1 MNFDVHVCL
10 ENPDG
15 KATDASEKEA
25 VVEVNLEYEW
35 ASQDDSREV
44 KLFWSVLKGCH
55 AEIAIL

>member
-1 MNFDVHVCL
+1 LIIFQVNFDIHVCL

-15 KATDASEKEA
+15 KAPDASEKEA

-44 KLFWSVLKGCH
+44 RECFIIMS
-55 AEIAIL
+55 